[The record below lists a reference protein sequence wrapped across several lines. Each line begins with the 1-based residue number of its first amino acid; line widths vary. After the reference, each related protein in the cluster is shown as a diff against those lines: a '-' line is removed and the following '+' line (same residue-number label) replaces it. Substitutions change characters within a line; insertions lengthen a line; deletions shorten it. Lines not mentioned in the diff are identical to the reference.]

1 MPTALIIGSG
11 PAAAGVALALTAD
24 PAHEVTVIDVGATLE
39 PDLQSTLQRVSTTSE
54 RSWSTSD
61 VARIGL
67 QPVSTPRGALPEKRS
82 YGSDFPF
89 RDVGQLGGIDPLGP
103 ANGSVVSGA
112 YGGFSNVWGA
122 QIMPFSRATFDGWPI
137 SMADMEPHYRVALGE
152 MTLAGDDDDLA
163 ELFPLLVPARSL
175 PPLAERTN
183 RVLERY
189 GTRRSLVQS
198 HGITIGRARLAFKA
212 DECTRCGMCM
222 TGCPYGLIYSSAH
235 TFDRLRAEK
244 RITYRPGQLA
254 VRLDEVEGQPH
265 VLARDTATGR
275 IERLSADRIFV
286 ACGGIGTTRLVLG
299 SLGILD
305 EAVYLQESV
314 QFVLPAVSVRP
325 VSDPRLA
332 RNFTLNQFNLVY
344 DATGEGVDLC
354 QVHFYDYNP
363 AFLGSLPGALRQPQA
378 DTILAALLRR
388 VSAGL
393 GYLPGWASPRV
404 RVVARRGGSAELPT
418 VEVERDGEDRW
429 PPMLHDLV
437 RAMLKVAPALDLW
450 PVSPMISVSPAAKSY
465 HFGASFPHGSTRS
478 ARMTDRT
485 GRLAA
490 WDRIHLVDASV
501 FPEVPATTFTLTIMA
516 NAHRIASEAV
526 RAGR

>member
-11 PAAAGVALALTAD
+11 PATAGVALALTAD

-61 VARIGL
+61 VDRIGL

-235 TFDRLRAEK
+235 TFDRLRAEN

-325 VSDPRLA
+325 VSDPLGPQFHPEPVQPRL
-332 RNFTLNQFNLVY
+332 RR
-344 DATGEGVDLC
+344 DGGGC
-354 QVHFYDYNP
+354 
-363 AFLGSLPGALRQPQA
+363 GSLPGPFLRLQPRFPR
-378 DTILAALLRR
+378 LASGCSPPATSRHDPCRTPAEGLSWARLPARVGVATGKGRGPSRR
-388 VSAGL
+388 ERGTPHC
-393 GYLPGWASPRV
+393 GGR
-404 RVVARRGGSAELPT
+404 ARRGGQ
-418 VEVERDGEDRW
+418 
-429 PPMLHDLV
+429 
-437 RAMLKVAPALDLW
+437 VA
-450 PVSPMISVSPAAKSY
+450 
-465 HFGASFPHGSTRS
+465 
-478 ARMTDRT
+478 
-485 GRLAA
+485 
-490 WDRIHLVDASV
+490 
-501 FPEVPATTFTLTIMA
+501 
-516 NAHRIASEAV
+516 AHVA
-526 RAGR
+526 